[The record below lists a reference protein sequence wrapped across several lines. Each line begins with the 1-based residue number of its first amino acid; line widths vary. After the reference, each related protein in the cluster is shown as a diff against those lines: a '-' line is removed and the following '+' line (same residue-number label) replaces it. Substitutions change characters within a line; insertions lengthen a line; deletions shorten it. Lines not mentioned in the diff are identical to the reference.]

1 MFVSTTEYSIALPS
15 LIPGNFVNS
24 AFQPEAFVR
33 VCVIPSNALPSAYN
47 WTVISL
53 RSASLS
59 PTHSFWTV
67 TVLSPLTQ
75 NFNSLLFQKAG
86 SVWGVVISSAVKV
99 ALLST
104 RMVVLGINVWYS
116 TINSSSVA
124 VLKTSLT
131 SDKLTVNPFPSASNL
146 TCFQKSHPE
155 ATTCPPFLKVKDGF
169 K

>member
-15 LIPGNFVNS
+15 LIPGKFVNA

-33 VCVIPSNALPSAYN
+33 VCVNPSKALPSAYN

-53 RSASLS
+53 RSDSSS

-75 NFNSLLFQKAG
+75 NFNSVLFQNAG
-86 SVWGVVISSAVKV
+86 SVWGVVISSAVNV

-116 TINSSSVA
+116 TINSSLDA

-131 SDKLTVNPFPSASNL
+131 SDKFTVNPLPSASNF
-146 TCFQKSHPE
+146 TCFQKSQPE

>member
-1 MFVSTTEYSIALPS
+1 MFLPS
-15 LIPGNFVNS
+15 LIPGKLVKS
-24 AFQPEAFVR
+24 AFQPESFVR
-33 VCVIPSNALPSAYN
+33 VFVRPSNFWPSATN

-53 RSASLS
+53 RSDSSS

-75 NFNSLLFQKAG
+75 YFNSVLFQKAG
-86 SVWGVVISSAVKV
+86 SVWGVVISSAVNV

-116 TINSSSVA
+116 TINSSLDA

-131 SDKLTVNPFPSASNL
+131 SDKFTVNPLPSASNF
-146 TCFQKSHPE
+146 TCFQKSQPE

>member
-1 MFVSTTEYSIALPS
+1 M
-15 LIPGNFVNS
+15 
-24 AFQPEAFVR
+24 
-33 VCVIPSNALPSAYN
+33 
-47 WTVISL
+47 
-53 RSASLS
+53 
-59 PTHSFWTV
+59 
-67 TVLSPLTQ
+67 
-75 NFNSLLFQKAG
+75 
-86 SVWGVVISSAVKV
+86 ISSAVKV

-104 RMVVLGINVWYS
+104 RMVDLGINVWYS

-155 ATTCPPFLKVKDGF
+155 ATTCPPFLKVNDGF

>member
-1 MFVSTTEYSIALPS
+1 MFVSTTEYSIFLPS
-15 LIPGNFVNS
+15 LIPGNFVN
-24 AFQPEAFVR
+24 AACQPEAFVR
-33 VCVIPSNALPSAYN
+33 VCVNPSNALPSAYN

-53 RSASLS
+53 RSASSS

-67 TVLSPLTQ
+67 TVVSPDTQ

-86 SVWGVVISSAVKV
+86 SVWGVVISSEVKV
-99 ALLST
+99 ALLSI
-104 RMVVLGINVWYS
+104 RIVVLGINVWYS

-124 VLKTSLT
+124 VLNTSLT
-131 SDKLTVNPFPSASNL
+131 SDKFTVNPLPSTSNF
-146 TCFQKSHPE
+146 TCFQKSQPE